1 MTDCIFKYKSAAGN
15 IIPAALLYRKT
26 SHPEIRTPDIY
37 MKAPPLIREVF
48 ISVLQNK
55 FTYSPEDG

>member
-1 MTDCIFKYKSAAGN
+1 MNEVTFKYSSAAGMF
-15 IIPAALLYRKT
+15 PAALLYRKT
-26 SHPEIRTPDIY
+26 SHPEIRTHDIY